1 MLDAFSQPDWRTKP
15 SDRFILKWIKCQL
28 SARIT
33 PLLVHLEWLRPWM
46 ITLFSASL
54 GVAAGCWFALG
65 WGFLAGLAAALSQI
79 LDGVDGQFARL
90 TGRAS
95 RAGAFLDS
103 VIDRYADGAMVIGLV
118 VYVARSALVESLWV
132 LLLLGAL
139 AVIGSSQISYTS
151 ARAESLGIDLG
162 NPTLVSK
169 GTRIS
174 TIAIAGL
181 CSPLWQGIPAAALVY
196 LGLHTNLV
204 VGKRVLRAVR
214 LKKTLGQEDAE
225 MTK

>member
-1 MLDAFSQPDWRTKP
+1 MPETSSQPDWRTKP

-33 PLLVHLEWLRPWM
+33 PRLVPIKWLRPWM

-54 GVAAGCWFALG
+54 GLAAGCLFALG
-65 WGFLAGLAAALSQI
+65 LGLLAGLAAALSQV

-90 TGRAS
+90 TGKAS
-95 RAGAFLDS
+95 RAGAFMDS
-103 VIDRYADGAMVIGLV
+103 VIDRYADGAMVMGLV
-118 VYVARSALVESLWV
+118 VYVARLPLVESLWV
-132 LLLLGAL
+132 WGVVGAL

-151 ARAESLGIDLG
+151 ARAENLEIDLG

-181 CSPLWQGIPAAALVY
+181 CSPLWQGMPAAALVY
-196 LGLHTNLV
+196 LVLHTNLV
-204 VGKRVLRAVR
+204 VVKRMLKAVR
-214 LKKTLGQEDAE
+214 LEKTPGR
-225 MTK
+225 

>member
-1 MLDAFSQPDWRTKP
+1 MPDAFSQPDWRTKP

-33 PLLVHLEWLRPWM
+33 PRLVRLEWLRPWM

-54 GVAAGCWFALG
+54 GLAAGCLFALG
-65 WGFLAGLAAALSQI
+65 LGFLAGLAAALSQV

-90 TGRAS
+90 TGKAS
-95 RAGAFLDS
+95 RAGAFMDS
-103 VIDRYADGAMVIGLV
+103 VIDRYADGAMVMGLV
-118 VYVARSALVESLWV
+118 VYVARLPLVESLWV
-132 LLLLGAL
+132 WGVVGAL

-151 ARAESLGIDLG
+151 ARAENLEIDLG

-181 CSPLWQGIPAAALVY
+181 CSPLWQGMPAAALVY
-196 LGLHTNLV
+196 LVLHTNLV
-204 VGKRVLRAVR
+204 VVKRMLKAVR
-214 LKKTLGQEDAE
+214 LEKTPGR
-225 MTK
+225 